1 VIFSS
6 LAGRD
11 VELAAGQD
19 VAPVTTPSAQG
30 TQTTAEV
37 TATATPTATPMAA
50 TPTPV
55 LPTPTAVISATP
67 TAAPSPTATKKEEQ
81 PPLLT
86 RLLQKYGY
94 AIDDINADQLM
105 LLAYDNGVSK
115 LYLYDKDSDAGL
127 WRLAYSFD
135 AHVGKNGIT
144 DNKTE
149 GDKKTP
155 TGYYALGFAFGNE
168 AKPDTQWTYRD
179 VTPNSY
185 WVDDPDS
192 ASYNTWVEDTGDR
205 DWNSAEHL
213 SDVPIQYARAG
224 HRIQHGPH
232 RARQGLRDLSA
243 LRHRL
248 HSGLHRDCP

>member
-1 VIFSS
+1 
-6 LAGRD
+6 
-11 VELAAGQD
+11 
-19 VAPVTTPSAQG
+19 
-30 TQTTAEV
+30 
-37 TATATPTATPMAA
+37 MAA

-94 AIDDINADQLM
+94 AIDDIDADQLM
-105 LLAYDNGVSK
+105 LLGYDNGVST

-213 SDVPIQYARAG
+213 SDVPIQYAYALVIEYNTDPIVPGKGSAIFLHCGTGTTAG
-224 HRIQHGPH
+224 CIAI
-232 RARQGLRDLSA
+232 ARSDMLTVLKWLKPDSNAHILIADAS
-243 LRHRL
+243 
-248 HSGLHRDCP
+248 